1 MKVCSTLFSVFNA
14 AKVIG
19 ISKVVRMMSDFFV
32 RLRSKRMA
40 IRFLFDFFA
49 KRNKF
54 ARNISNGYKSEN
66 KRFI

>member
-19 ISKVVRMMSDFFV
+19 ISKDVRMMRDFFV
-32 RLRSKRMA
+32 RIRSKRMA

-49 KRNKF
+49 KPNNF
-54 ARNISNGYKSEN
+54 AKKLSNGYKSEN
-66 KRFI
+66 KHFI

>member
-14 AKVIG
+14 AQVIG
-19 ISKVVRMMSDFFV
+19 ISKVVRMMRDFFA
-32 RLRSKRMA
+32 RIRSKRMA

-54 ARNISNGYKSEN
+54 AGNISNGYKFEN

>member
-19 ISKVVRMMSDFFV
+19 ISKDVRMMRDFFV
-32 RLRSKRMA
+32 RIRSKRMA

-49 KRNKF
+49 KPNNF
-54 ARNISNGYKSEN
+54 AIKISNGYKSEN
-66 KRFI
+66 KHFI

>member
-19 ISKVVRMMSDFFV
+19 ISKDVRMMRDFFV

-49 KRNKF
+49 KPNNF
-54 ARNISNGYKSEN
+54 AIKLSNGYKSEN
-66 KRFI
+66 KHFI